1 MFDFIRTHQRLM
13 QFLLLLFILPSFA
26 FFGLEGYTRFS
37 EDANVVAK
45 VGGQTITQQ
54 ELDAAHRQQMDR
66 LRQMF
71 GDQFDAKMFD
81 TPEARKDVL
90 DGLIAQR
97 ALMAEV
103 KRNNIVV
110 SDQVLQQTI
119 LDIPGL
125 KTPDGKFDSERYKS
139 LLAAQGMTPAIFEE
153 RVRQDLAMQQL
164 TNAVQNTAIAPKF
177 VATRLSEI
185 NEQEREV
192 QEVLFRESDYVP
204 QVKVTDDMLK
214 NYYEKNGEQFEIPEQ
229 VKAEYVVL
237 DSDTVASQISVS
249 DADIKSYYD
258 QNAQRYATPEQRRA
272 SHILIPAN
280 KNASE
285 SEKAAAKAKAEQLLA
300 QVRKNPGE
308 FAKLAKENSQDPGS
322 AERGGDLGFFGRG
335 MMVKPFEDA
344 AFALKKGEIANLVQ
358 SDFGYHIIQ
367 VTDVKPASQK
377 SLDEV
382 KNEIS
387 AEIKKQL
394 ASKKFTELAESF
406 SNMLYEQP
414 DSLKPVADK
423 LNLKIAVADNITG
436 KGNPAL
442 PPNAPFNHPKFVQAL
457 FSEDVLKNK
466 NNTEAIEV
474 EKNTLIAGRV
484 AEFKP
489 KSKKPFEEVKAAIRE
504 RVVQVE
510 ADVLARKAGE
520 AKLAELKTKPDA
532 AGFSAPK
539 TVSRATNPGL
549 SSQAF
554 MAIMKADASS
564 LPAFVGVD
572 LPTQG
577 YAIYRINKVAQPA
590 TADAERRKAQQS
602 QIADALAQQE
612 TFAYIESLKN
622 KAKVEIVK
630 PIGAP
635 AAPEAA
641 E

>member
-26 FFGLEGYTRFS
+26 FFGLEGYTRFRD
-37 EDANVVAK
+37 EGNVVAR
-45 VGGQTITQQ
+45 VGEQTITQQ

-81 TPEARKDVL
+81 TPEARKDIL
-90 DGLIAQR
+90 EGLIAQR
-97 ALMAEV
+97 ALMAEA
-103 KRNNIVV
+103 KRNDIAVP
-110 SDQVLQQTI
+110 DQVLQQTI

-125 KTPDGKFDSERYKS
+125 TTPDGKFDSERYKS
-139 LLAAQGMTPAIFEE
+139 LLAAQGMTPEIFEA
-153 RVRQDLAMQQL
+153 RVRQDLAMEQL
-164 TNAVQNTAIAPKF
+164 SNAVQNTAFAPKA
-177 VATRLSEI
+177 VATRLAEI

-192 QEVLFRESDYVP
+192 QEMLFKESEYVP

-237 DSDTVASQISVS
+237 DNEAVASQITVS
-249 DADIKSYYD
+249 DADIKSYYE
-258 QNAQRYATPEQRRA
+258 QNAQRYATPEQRSA
-272 SHILIPAN
+272 SHILIAVD
-280 KNASE
+280 KNAPE
-285 SEKAAAKAKAEQLLA
+285 AEKAAAKAKAEQLLA
-300 QVRKNPGE
+300 QLRKNPAS
-308 FAKLAKENSQDPGS
+308 FAKLAKDNSQDPGS

-344 AFALKKGEIANLVQ
+344 AFSMKEGEISNLVQ

-367 VTDVKPASQK
+367 LNDVKPATK
-377 SLDEV
+377 KTLDEV
-382 KNEIS
+382 KNEIA

-394 ASKKFTELAESF
+394 AAKKFAELAESF
-406 SNMLYEQP
+406 NNILYEQP

-423 LNLKIAVADNITG
+423 LNLKIATADNISR

-442 PPNAPFNHPKFVQAL
+442 PPNAPVNHPKFVQAL
-457 FSEDVLKNK
+457 FSDDALKSK

-474 EKNTLIAGRV
+474 GNNTLIAGRV
-484 AEFKP
+484 AEYKP

-504 RVVQVE
+504 RVVQAE
-510 ADVLARKAGE
+510 ADALAKKAGE
-520 AKLAELKTKPDA
+520 AKLAQLRANPDA
-532 AGFSAPK
+532 AGFSSAK
-539 TVSRATNPGL
+539 TVSRAMNPGL
-549 SSQAF
+549 NSQAF
-554 MAIMKADASS
+554 MAVMKADASK

-577 YAIYRINKVAQPA
+577 YAIYRINKVSQPA
-590 TADAERRKAQQS
+590 SVDADRRKAQQH
-602 QIADALAQQE
+602 QIANALAQQE

-622 KAKVEIVK
+622 KAKVEVVK
-630 PIGAP
+630 PVGASQP
-635 AAPEAA
+635 DPVE
-641 E
+641 